1 MHCNV
6 SYNTLAL
13 WIQVEV
19 VQVQHSSQG
28 CIGSIEAQVVK
39 VEEAGSRPPCLQSRS
54 SPTGA

>member
-1 MHCNV
+1 M

>member
-1 MHCNV
+1 MCHTILLLCV
-6 SYNTLAL
+6 L

>member
-1 MHCNV
+1 M

-19 VQVQHSSQG
+19 VQVQHSGRGG

-39 VEEAGSRPPCLQSRS
+39 AEEAGSRPPCLQSRS